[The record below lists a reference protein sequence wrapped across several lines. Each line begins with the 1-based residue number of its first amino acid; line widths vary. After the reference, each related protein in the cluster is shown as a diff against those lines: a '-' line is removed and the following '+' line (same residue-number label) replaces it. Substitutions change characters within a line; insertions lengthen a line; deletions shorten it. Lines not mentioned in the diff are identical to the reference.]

1 MGCVKKILL
10 SAIFLYLIFPDI
22 GNYNEDDLLQQVHS
36 YESELAHINQCIA
49 DHKHRACISS
59 LLETIRGLTATV
71 AQKKA
76 ELSDLITTHPGGS
89 SGL

>member
-10 SAIFLYLIFPDI
+10 SAILLYLIFADI

-49 DHKHRACISS
+49 DHKHRAHISS
-59 LLETIRGLTATV
+59 LLETIRGLA
-71 AQKKA
+71 ASCS
-76 ELSDLITTHPGGS
+76 EES
-89 SGL
+89 